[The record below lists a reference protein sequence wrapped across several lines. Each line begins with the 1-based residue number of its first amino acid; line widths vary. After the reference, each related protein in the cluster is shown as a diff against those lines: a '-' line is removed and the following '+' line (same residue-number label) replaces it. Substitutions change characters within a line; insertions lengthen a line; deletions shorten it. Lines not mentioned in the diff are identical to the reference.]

1 MKASKNIADFIADSL
16 FVVMLCMMFLLI
28 GSIPAQSQTL
38 SQAQAQTQ
46 LQNESNQA
54 AYSNA
59 TRATAATGAVTQ
71 QALPVSA
78 AMNVS
83 QRNETIPF
91 HNYWYFVLMSL
102 LSLSFILAA
111 FINYI
116 RQNVSFLSA
125 DTGHRAPGA
134 GHRTVSSG
142 VRSF

>member
-54 AYSNA
+54 ADSNTTA
-59 TRATAATGAVTQ
+59 ATAATGAVTQ
-71 QALPVSA
+71 QAIPVSN
-78 AMNVS
+78 AMIAS
-83 QRNETIPF
+83 QRNEPIPF
-91 HNYWYFVLMSL
+91 HNYWYFMLMSL
-102 LSLSFILAA
+102 LSLTFIMAA

-116 RQNVSFLSA
+116 RQNVNILA
-125 DTGHRAPGA
+125 ANPVHRAPGA